1 MADPLP
7 LARQHASQV
16 NSNSRLFVLDL
27 ARCVA
32 MIMMIQGHTLD
43 ALTDPQLLN
52 IHEFPWNIWNFIRG
66 LTAPVFLIVSGAVHV
81 FSIKRDTTGRMNE
94 ATMMKRIRWAL
105 LIMSVGYLLVFPANR
120 IFDLPY
126 LNYEAWKQFFQTN
139 ILQLTGVALLL
150 VVWAS
155 RSTRSVKSL
164 GIVSAVVTFAIFA
177 LTPFMHAISWSEYMP
192 EPISSFLSYQHGSLF
207 PIFPFAGFL
216 FAGVSFG
223 AYLKSM
229 SAEERD
235 EFLLKKSAIY
245 GAVLL
250 AIAGI
255 GAVLLNQL
263 PLPNHDFMM
272 SNPAFMFIRIGLILI
287 IFSLMARLHRRLQ
300 AYREIYSFF
309 SKHSFHV
316 YIVHLLLIYGTPWFS
331 SFGRIYA
338 KSQSVGMSFSVAVG
352 VIIVTLSSIYLS
364 DYIQKNVYRASEIMR
379 FSLGTMLVYALLR

>member
-7 LARQHASQV
+7 LVRQNASQV

-81 FSIKRDTTGRMNE
+81 FAMKREPSGRMNE

-126 LNYEAWKQFFQTN
+126 LNYGAWKQFFQTN

-164 GIVSAVVTFAIFA
+164 GILSAFVTLGIFG
-177 LTPFMHAISWSEYMP
+177 LTPFMHAVNWSEYMP

-229 SAEERD
+229 TSEERD
-235 EFLLKKSAIY
+235 EFLLRKSAVY
-245 GAVLL
+245 GVIVL
-250 AIAGI
+250 AFAGVSTLI
-255 GAVLLNQL
+255 LSQL

-272 SNPAFMFIRIGLILI
+272 SNPAFMLIRIGLILI
-287 IFSLMARLHRRLQ
+287 IFTLMARLHRRIS

-309 SKHSFHV
+309 SKKSFHV
-316 YIVHLLLIYGTPWFS
+316 YIVHLLILFGTPWFS

-338 KSQSVGMSFSVAVG
+338 KSQDITTGFLAAFC
-352 VIIVTLSSIYLS
+352 VISVTLASIYLS

>member
-7 LARQHASQV
+7 LARHNASQV

-43 ALTDPQLLN
+43 ALANPQLLS
-52 IHEFPWNIWNFIRG
+52 IGEFPWNIWNFIRG

-81 FSIKRDTTGRMNE
+81 FSMKRDESGRMSE

-105 LIMSVGYLLVFPANR
+105 FIMSVGYLLVFPANR

-126 LNYEAWKQFFQTN
+126 LNYGAWKQFFQTN

-164 GIVSAVVTFAIFA
+164 SIVSAFVTLGIFG
-177 LTPFMHAISWSEYMP
+177 LTPFMHAVNWSEFMP
-192 EPISSFLSYQHGSLF
+192 EPILSFLSYQHGSLF

-223 AYLKSM
+223 AYLKTM
-229 SAEERD
+229 TAEERD
-235 EFLLKKSAIY
+235 EFLLRKSAVY
-245 GAVLL
+245 GLIILAV
-250 AIAGI
+250 AGV
-255 GAVLLNQL
+255 GALILRQL
-263 PLPNHDFMM
+263 PLPTHDFMM
-272 SNPAFMFIRIGLILI
+272 SNPAFMFVRIGLIFI
-287 IFSLMARLHRRLQ
+287 IFSLMARLHRRIS

-316 YIVHLLLIYGTPWFS
+316 YIVHLLILFGTPWFS

-338 KSQSVGMSFSVAVG
+338 KSQSIGMSFLAALC
-352 VIIVTLSSIYLS
+352 VIAVTLTTIYLS